1 MKKLHYIILLIG
13 YFVSAQH
20 HSKMVVEVDDEK
32 KTATVF
38 QELIFFNQTN
48 DTLTNIVLNDWM
60 NAYGNKNSDIGKR
73 FADEFERAFHLAK
86 EKDRGRTEN
95 ITISNQ
101 EKSFLTYE
109 RNENRADVIQVR
121 LQSKLL
127 PKEKITLYLTYTVKI
142 PNARFTK
149 YGYYDDGGMYLKNW
163 FLTPARYENKAFVKN
178 NNNNLDDIANALC
191 DYDLLLKINQKNAA
205 VSDLDEI
212 QLEIVNNQKHYSF
225 SGKNRMDFSLFI
237 DSKKEFEIFKNEKV
251 EVVTNFKDNRIN
263 DLQRALVIDKISN
276 WVNERIGN
284 YPNKKIVVSK
294 IDYERNPFYGLNQL
308 PAFIAPFPDE
318 FMYEIKFLKTYINTF
333 IHSTI
338 NLNPRDDNWIYDG
351 MQVYLMMKYIEEF
364 YPGIKMMGNVSKFKP
379 VKGYNLV
386 SLDFNGQ
393 YSYFYMLM
401 ARKNL
406 DQQLNI
412 PKDKL
417 IKFNEKIASKYRSG
431 LSLKYLNDY
440 SESNLVDKTIPVF
453 YNANLKQQR
462 SADDFESLLKQ
473 NSTKK
478 IDWYFD
484 KIINSRE
491 TFDYKFDAV
500 TKTKDSISFRLKNK
514 TETNVPISIYGTK
527 NREIVFKKWID
538 ALPKDSLYT
547 ISRNEADRIIINY
560 KNEVPE
566 FNLRNNWRSLKGLRL
581 SNRPIKFIFFKD
593 LEDPNYNQIVY
604 LPTIEFNLYDGFYP
618 GMRFHNKTIL
628 DKPFIFDINPT
639 YSTKTQ
645 SLTGKG
651 SILFNQF
658 NRNSNLYHIRYL
670 LSGNT
675 FHYAP
680 EARYFKVTPII
691 NFRIRPDDY
700 RDNKIQSI
708 TFKQTIIDREK
719 SSFTTS
725 ENTENY
731 SVFSA
736 KYYNGRT
743 EITNHYNFITETQFS
758 KNFGKLQAEMQYRRL
773 FDNNRQLNIRVFA
786 GTFLYNTTTTNF
798 FDFGLD
804 RPSDY
809 LFESDYLGRSETK
822 GIFSQQSIVA
832 DGFFKSIF
840 ETRFANRW
848 MATTNISCNVWN
860 WVEVYGDI
868 GAFKNKNI
876 PAQFVYDSGIRLNL
890 VTDYFELYLPVYS
903 SNGWEIGQQ
912 NYGERIRFII
922 TFQPDTL
929 VSLFTRKWF

>member
-1 MKKLHYIILLIG
+1 
-13 YFVSAQH
+13 
-20 HSKMVVEVDDEK
+20 MVVEVDDEK

-101 EKSFLTYE
+101 EKSFLTWE

-593 LEDPNYNQIVY
+593 LEDPNYNQIIY
-604 LPTIEFNLYDGFYP
+604 LPTLEFNIYDGFYP

-719 SSFTTS
+719 SNFTTS

-848 MATTNISCNVWN
+848 MATTNLSCNVWN

-890 VTDYFELYLPVYS
+890 VTDYFELYLPIYS

>member
-101 EKSFLTYE
+101 EKSFLTWE

-593 LEDPNYNQIVY
+593 LEDPNYNQIIY
-604 LPTIEFNLYDGFYP
+604 LPTLEFNIYDGFYP

-719 SSFTTS
+719 SNFTTS

-848 MATTNISCNVWN
+848 MATTNLSCNVWN

-890 VTDYFELYLPVYS
+890 VTDYFELYLPIYS

>member
-1 MKKLHYIILLIG
+1 MKKLHYIILFISC
-13 YFVSAQH
+13 FVSAQH
-20 HSKMVVEVDDEK
+20 QSKLVVEVDDEK

-38 QELIFFNQTN
+38 QELSFFNQTH
-48 DTLTNIVLNDWM
+48 DTLTHIVLNDWM
-60 NAYGNKNSDIGKR
+60 NAYGNKNSEIGKR

-95 ITISNQ
+95 ITIANE
-101 EKSFLTYE
+101 EKSFLTWE
-109 RNENRADVIQVR
+109 RNENIADVIHVR
-121 LQSKLL
+121 LRTKLL
-127 PKEKITLYLTYTVKI
+127 PNEKVTLYLTYTVKI

-149 YGYYDDGGMYLKNW
+149 YGYYDDGKMYLKNW
-163 FLTPARYENKAFVKN
+163 FLTPARYENDGFVKN

-191 DYDLLLKINQKNAA
+191 DYELFLKINQKNTA

-212 QLEIVNNQKHYSF
+212 KVATSINQNHYSF
-225 SGKNRMDFSLFI
+225 SGKNRLDFSLFI
-237 DSKKEFEIFKNEKV
+237 DSKKEFEVFKNQNL
-251 EVVTNFKDNRIN
+251 EVITNFKDDRIN
-263 DLQRALVIDKISN
+263 DLQRVLIIDKITN
-276 WVNERIGN
+276 WVKEKIGN
-284 YPNKKIVVSK
+284 YPNKKIFIAK
-294 IDYERNPFYGLNQL
+294 ADYERNPFYGLNQL

-318 FMYEIKFLKTYINTF
+318 FLYEIKFLKTYLNSF
-333 IHSTI
+333 IHNTI
-338 NLNPRDDNWIYDG
+338 NLNPRNDNWIYDG
-351 MQVYLMMKYIEEF
+351 IQVYLMMRYIDEF

-406 DQQLNI
+406 DQKLNL
-412 PKDKL
+412 PKDRL

-431 LSLKYLNDY
+431 LSLKYLNEY
-440 SESNLVDKTIPVF
+440 SESNLIDTIIPVF
-453 YNANLKQQR
+453 YTNNIKKQQ
-462 SADDFESLLKQ
+462 SANDFESLLKQ
-473 NSTKK
+473 NSAKK

-491 TFDYKFDAV
+491 TFDYKFDYV
-500 TKTKDSISFRLKNK
+500 SKTKDSIRFRLKNK
-514 TETNVPISIYGTK
+514 TETNVPIPIYGTK
-527 NREIVFKKWID
+527 NKEIVFKKWID
-538 ALPKDSLYT
+538 AIPKDSIYT
-547 ISRNEADRIIINY
+547 IERKEADRIIINY

-604 LPTIEFNLYDGFYP
+604 IPTLEFNLYDGFYP
-618 GMRFHNKTIL
+618 GMRFNNKTIL
-628 DKPFIFDINPT
+628 DKPFIFDVNPT

-670 LSGNT
+670 MSGSY

-680 EARYFKVTPII
+680 EASYLKLTPVI
-691 NFRIRPDDY
+691 NFRIRPADF

-708 TFKQTIIDREK
+708 TLKQTIIDREK
-719 SSFTTS
+719 SNFTTS

-743 EITNHYNFITETQFS
+743 EITNHYNFLTETQFS
-758 KNFGKLQAEMQYRRL
+758 KNFGKLQGEMQYRRL
-773 FDNNRQLNIRVFA
+773 FNNNRQLNIRVFA
-786 GTFLYNTTTTNF
+786 GTFLYNTTTSNF

-804 RPSDY
+804 RPTDY
-809 LFESDYLGRSETK
+809 LFESDYLGRSETT
-822 GIFSQQSIVA
+822 GLFSQQSIIA

-848 MATTNISCNVWN
+848 MVTTNLSCNIWN
-860 WVEVYGDI
+860 WVEVYGDV
-868 GAFKNKNI
+868 GGFKNKNT

-912 NYGERIRFII
+912 NYGERIRFIV
-922 TFQPDTL
+922 TFQPDTII
-929 VSLFTRKWF
+929 SLFTRKWL